1 MTDGTVSH
9 GADDAA
15 TVAFAGAR
23 RQLFGIAYRI
33 LGSAAE
39 AEDVVQ
45 DVWIRWQ
52 GADRSAIVDPTAF
65 LVTTATRVA
74 INVAHSARKR
84 RETYIGPWLPE
95 PLDTAHDP
103 ERGLAQTKELGLA
116 VLVLLEKLTPTERAA
131 YVLREAFDYTYES
144 IADILSLKEPTVR
157 QHVTRARKHLAEE
170 RRAPVPAADQKR
182 LLEAFIAAAQ
192 RGDRATLERL
202 FAADVA
208 SVADGGGAAK
218 MAARAPVVG
227 RERVAH
233 FIASFAN
240 LFWVGAE
247 VTWAEAN
254 GEPAALVARDGR
266 LAALATV
273 DASADGIERIYWV
286 MNPEKLRAW
295 EAATA
300 SPL

>member
-1 MTDGTVSH
+1 MTQGSAPH
-9 GADDAA
+9 PKDDAA
-15 TVAFAGAR
+15 TVAFGGAR
-23 RQLFGIAYRI
+23 RRLFGIAYRI

-52 GADRSAIVDPTAF
+52 GADRREIVDPTAF

-74 INVAHSARKR
+74 INVAQSARKR

-103 ERGLAQTKELGLA
+103 ELGLAQAKELGLA
-116 VLVLLEKLTPTERAA
+116 VLVLLEKLTPAERAA
-131 YVLREAFDYTYES
+131 YVLREAFDYSYES
-144 IADILSLKEPTVR
+144 IAEILSLKEPTVR

-170 RRAPVPAADQKR
+170 RRAPVPASDQKR
-182 LLEAFIAAAQ
+182 LLEAFVAAAQ
-192 RGDRATLERL
+192 RGDRTALERL

-218 MAARAPVVG
+218 LAARVPVVG
-227 RERVAH
+227 RERVAR
-233 FIASFAN
+233 FVASFADR
-240 LFWVGAE
+240 FWEGAE

-254 GEPAALVARDGR
+254 GGPAVLVAREGT
-266 LAALATV
+266 LVALATV
-273 DASADGIERIYWV
+273 DASAEGIERIYWV

-295 EAATA
+295 EAARA
-300 SPL
+300 IRR